1 VRFQLIFAWK
11 TSLVSRARTDRA
23 LVLVVFQVH
32 RRNLTLQVALL
43 AKWSRVR
50 AAAPGAS
57 KGVDVQVEDVR
68 FECFLGLENRFGG
81 APGTCTPTWPCMS
94 QAVQLSD

>member
-1 VRFQLIFAWK
+1 VVVSASPRDTSSRSARLSHVRFQLIFAWK

-57 KGVDVQVEDVR
+57 KGVDVQVEDV
-68 FECFLGLENRFGG
+68 
-81 APGTCTPTWPCMS
+81 
-94 QAVQLSD
+94 LSGS